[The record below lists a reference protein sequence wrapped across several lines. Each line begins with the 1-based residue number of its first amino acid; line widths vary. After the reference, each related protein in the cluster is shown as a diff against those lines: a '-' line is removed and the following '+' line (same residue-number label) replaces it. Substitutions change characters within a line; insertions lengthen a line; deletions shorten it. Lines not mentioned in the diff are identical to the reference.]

1 MKALTLLVLILT
13 VGGCAAQL
21 RPAPTAQILPGPGQP
36 ATAAAAGVRVVAQ
49 VGAWRAEPAN
59 LGGAVTPI
67 LVTIDNQSGAPLR
80 LRPSAFALVSGDGR
94 RFVAQAASD
103 IHSAVA
109 NAGPPSYAFPRGYVV
124 LSDPFF
130 YDLYVSDDPE
140 SMWIAL
146 PTSDMIQLALPERV
160 LEPRTTVSG
169 FLYFPR
175 LARNVSS
182 VDFTATLADD
192 RTGAPVATL
201 TIPFVAR

>member
-1 MKALTLLVLILT
+1 MTALTLLVLILT
-13 VGGCAAQL
+13 IGGCAAQL

-36 ATAAAAGVRVVAQ
+36 ATAAAAGVRSVAQ
-49 VGAWRAEPAN
+49 VGAWRAEPVN

-80 LRPSAFALVSGDGR
+80 LRPSGFALVSGDGR

-109 NAGPPSYAFPRGYVV
+109 HAGPPSYAFP
-124 LSDPFF
+124 DPFF

-140 SMWIAL
+140 SMWTAL

-160 LEPRTTVSG
+160 LEPRTNVSG

-175 LARNVSS
+175 LARDVSS

-192 RTGAPVATL
+192 RTGALVATL
-201 TIPFVAR
+201 TIPFIAR